1 MTLVSQAETHLPQ
14 RVQSSVKEAAD
25 LTQGIIIAESST
37 VLREN
42 NRRLAKSTTT
52 ITLYFVS
59 DR

>member
-1 MTLVSQAETHLPQ
+1 MMILVSQAETHLPQ

-52 ITLYFVS
+52 ITL
-59 DR
+59 